1 MALTHVYIEPLL
13 VAQDSGEMVE
23 LPASKSGVQKYID
36 RSMWEKSRTLAKS
49 VKNRQSMEKEL
60 DNEDEPQQ
68 QEMQQFSGNLRAIT
82 HTSNYDAA
90 FAQLWGGGKADKDKD
105 KDKKGEKQKKDPLE
119 KLEDDPYKKCGDVK
133 VWCETAVTKLEV
145 LEGKGK
151 KSKYWTPK
159 LAKELTGHKDG
170 LRQQVKLLT
179 KIYQQRKLET
189 AKVKEQCQ
197 EALKDL
203 KTSNTFMTQNNKIL
217 ERWYFVICSCW
228 WVYL

>member
-13 VAQDSGEMVE
+13 VAQESGGTVE

-36 RSMWEKSRTLAKS
+36 KSMWEKSRTLAKS
-49 VKNRQSMEKEL
+49 VKNRQSMEKGPDNL
-60 DNEDEPQQ
+60 DEEQQ
-68 QEMQQFSGNLRAIT
+68 QEMQQFSDNFRAIT
-82 HTSNYDAA
+82 PTSNYDAA
-90 FAQLWGGGKADKDKD
+90 FAQLWGGGKAGKEKEEN
-105 KDKKGEKQKKDPLE
+105 KKGEKQKKDPLE

-133 VWCETAVTKLEV
+133 VWCETAVTELEV

-189 AKVKEQCQ
+189 SKVKEQCQ

-203 KTSNTFMTQNNKIL
+203 KTSNTLMTQNNKIL
-217 ERWYFVICSCW
+217 AK
-228 WVYL
+228 

>member
-1 MALTHVYIEPLL
+1 MALTHVYIEPRL
-13 VAQDSGEMVE
+13 VAQESGEMQE

-36 RSMWEKSRTLAKS
+36 KSIWEKSKTLAKI

-60 DNEDEPQQ
+60 DNMDEGQQ
-68 QEMQQFSGNLRAIT
+68 QEMQLFSDNFRAIT
-82 HTSNYDAA
+82 PTSNYDAA
-90 FAQLWGGGKADKDKD
+90 FAQLWGGGKAGKDKEEN
-105 KDKKGEKQKKDPLE
+105 KKGEKQKKDPLE

-145 LEGKGK
+145 LQGKGK
-151 KSKYWTPK
+151 TSKYWTPK
-159 LAKELTGHKDG
+159 LAKELAGHKDG

-179 KIYQQRKLET
+179 KIYQQRRLET
-189 AKVKEQCQ
+189 SKVKEQCQ

-217 ERWYFVICSCW
+217 EK
-228 WVYL
+228 

>member
-1 MALTHVYIEPLL
+1 MALTHVYIEPRL
-13 VAQDSGEMVE
+13 VAQESGEMQE

-36 RSMWEKSRTLAKS
+36 KSMWEKSKTLAKT

-60 DNEDEPQQ
+60 DNMDEGQQ
-68 QEMQQFSGNLRAIT
+68 QEMQLFSDNFRAIT
-82 HTSNYDAA
+82 PTSNYDAA
-90 FAQLWGGGKADKDKD
+90 FAQLWGGGKTGKDKEEN
-105 KDKKGEKQKKDPLE
+105 KKGEKQKKDPLE
-119 KLEDDPYKKCGDVK
+119 KLEDDSYKKCGDVK

-145 LEGKGK
+145 LQGKGK
-151 KSKYWTPK
+151 TSKYWTPK

-179 KIYQQRKLET
+179 KIYQQRRLET
-189 AKVKEQCQ
+189 SKVKEQCQ

-217 ERWYFVICSCW
+217 EK
-228 WVYL
+228 

>member
-13 VAQDSGEMVE
+13 VAQESGEILE

-36 RSMWEKSRTLAKS
+36 KSMWEKSRTLAKS

-60 DNEDEPQQ
+60 DNMDEEQQ
-68 QEMQQFSGNLRAIT
+68 QEMQQFSDNFRAIAP
-82 HTSNYDAA
+82 TSNYDAA
-90 FAQLWGGGKADKDKD
+90 FAQLWGGGKAGNEKEEN
-105 KDKKGEKQKKDPLE
+105 KKGEKQKKDPLE

-151 KSKYWTPK
+151 KPKYWTPK

-189 AKVKEQCQ
+189 SKVKEQCQ
-197 EALKDL
+197 EALKNL
-203 KTSNTFMTQNNKIL
+203 KTSNTFMTQNNKTL
-217 ERWYFVICSCW
+217 EK
-228 WVYL
+228 

>member
-13 VAQDSGEMVE
+13 VAQESGEMQE

-36 RSMWEKSRTLAKS
+36 KSMWEKSRTLAKT

-60 DNEDEPQQ
+60 DNMDEEQQ
-68 QEMQQFSGNLRAIT
+68 QETQLFSDNFRAIT
-82 HTSNYDAA
+82 PTSNYDAA
-90 FAQLWGGGKADKDKD
+90 FAQLWGGGKAGKDKEEN
-105 KDKKGEKQKKDPLE
+105 KKGEKQKKDPLE

-133 VWCETAVTKLEV
+133 VWCETAVTKLGV

-151 KSKYWTPK
+151 TSKYWTPN

-189 AKVKEQCQ
+189 SKVKEQCQ
-197 EALKDL
+197 EALKDV

-217 ERWYFVICSCW
+217 EK
-228 WVYL
+228 

>member
-13 VAQDSGEMVE
+13 VAQESGEILE

-36 RSMWEKSRTLAKS
+36 KSMWEKSRTLAKF
-49 VKNRQSMEKEL
+49 VKNRQKEL
-60 DNEDEPQQ
+60 DNMDEEQQ
-68 QEMQQFSGNLRAIT
+68 QEMQQFSDNFRAIT
-82 HTSNYDAA
+82 PTSNYDAA
-90 FAQLWGGGKADKDKD
+90 FAQLWGGGKAGKDKD
-105 KDKKGEKQKKDPLE
+105 KEENKKGEKPKRDPLE
-119 KLEDDPYKKCGDVK
+119 KLEDDPYTKRGDVK
-133 VWCETAVTKLEV
+133 VWCETAVTKLEGS
-145 LEGKGK
+145 EGKGK

-189 AKVKEQCQ
+189 SKVKEQCQ

-217 ERWYFVICSCW
+217 EK
-228 WVYL
+228 

>member
-1 MALTHVYIEPLL
+1 MTLTHVYIEPLL
-13 VAQDSGEMVE
+13 VAQESGEILE

-36 RSMWEKSRTLAKS
+36 ESMWEKSRTLAKS

-60 DNEDEPQQ
+60 DNMDEEQQ
-68 QEMQQFSGNLRAIT
+68 QEMQQFSDNFRAIT
-82 HTSNYDAA
+82 PTSNYDAA
-90 FAQLWGGGKADKDKD
+90 FAQLWGGGKAGKDKD
-105 KDKKGEKQKKDPLE
+105 KEENKDKEKNKKDPLA

-217 ERWYFVICSCW
+217 ER
-228 WVYL
+228 

>member
-13 VAQDSGEMVE
+13 VAQESGEILE

-36 RSMWEKSRTLAKS
+36 KSMWEKSRTLAKS

-60 DNEDEPQQ
+60 DNMDEEQQ
-68 QEMQQFSGNLRAIT
+68 QEMQQFSNNFRAIT
-82 HTSNYDAA
+82 PTSNYDAA
-90 FAQLWGGGKADKDKD
+90 FAQLWGGGKDNKDNK
-105 KDKKGEKQKKDPLE
+105 EKNKKDPSA
-119 KLEDDPYKKCGDVK
+119 KLEDDPFKNCGDVK

-145 LEGKGK
+145 LEGNGK

-179 KIYQQRKLET
+179 KIYQERKLET
-189 AKVKEQCQ
+189 SKVKEQCQ

-217 ERWYFVICSCW
+217 EK
-228 WVYL
+228 